1 MLFISHAFDLEMRNN
16 FFCFSLFKWREKEEN
31 SSLKNKSLWQ
41 AFHAELITSFCCPVT
56 FVFCIG
62 PSVVRYHLPKML
74 LLWRNVFPRS
84 LKELEAEKAR
94 GDSFTWQVTLEGRAG
109 ALCGKNFKPP
119 EKCAVNGNVIPG
131 VMEGNHVNSLV
142 LLKVRCVRFSSA

>member
-1 MLFISHAFDLEMRNN
+1 MADFSHLN
-16 FFCFSLFKWREKEEN
+16 
-31 SSLKNKSLWQ
+31 
-41 AFHAELITSFCCPVT
+41 TSFYYTVT
-56 FVFCIG
+56 LLFCIG

-109 ALCGKNFKPP
+109 ALCGKNFKLQHY
-119 EKCAVNGNVIPG
+119 KCAVKPKHDPKYYR
-131 VMEGNHVNSLV
+131 ENSHN
-142 LLKVRCVRFSSA
+142 FPAFFENE

>member
-1 MLFISHAFDLEMRNN
+1 MSPW
-16 FFCFSLFKWREKEEN
+16 S
-31 SSLKNKSLWQ
+31 
-41 AFHAELITSFCCPVT
+41 
-56 FVFCIG
+56 G

-109 ALCGKNFKPP
+109 ALCGKTPKTKLKGPVVLFWSVTFNIVTMKAAKKTLVYLEE
-119 EKCAVNGNVIPG
+119 EK
-131 VMEGNHVNSLV
+131 LD
-142 LLKVRCVRFSSA
+142 K

>member
-1 MLFISHAFDLEMRNN
+1 MIDTVRACLGL
-16 FFCFSLFKWREKEEN
+16 FSL
-31 SSLKNKSLWQ
+31 
-41 AFHAELITSFCCPVT
+41 T
-56 FVFCIG
+56 FVCNAIYMYGLVFSFSLSG

-109 ALCGKNFKPP
+109 ALCGKN
-119 EKCAVNGNVIPG
+119 
-131 VMEGNHVNSLV
+131 
-142 LLKVRCVRFSSA
+142 

>member
-1 MLFISHAFDLEMRNN
+1 MNAFIKLSL
-16 FFCFSLFKWREKEEN
+16 CF
-31 SSLKNKSLWQ
+31 
-41 AFHAELITSFCCPVT
+41 PV
-56 FVFCIG
+56 G

-109 ALCGKNFKPP
+109 ALCGKNFKFQNYNW
-119 EKCAVNGNVIPG
+119 AVKQNPKYYT
-131 VMEGNHVNSLV
+131 ENSHSFPSFIENESEFHQWPV
-142 LLKVRCVRFSSA
+142 LGM

>member
-1 MLFISHAFDLEMRNN
+1 MTN
-16 FFCFSLFKWREKEEN
+16 FSQLN
-31 SSLKNKSLWQ
+31 
-41 AFHAELITSFCCPVT
+41 TSFYYTVT
-56 FVFCIG
+56 LFFCIG

-109 ALCGKNFKPP
+109 ALCGKNFKVQDY
-119 EKCAVNGNVIPG
+119 K
-131 VMEGNHVNSLV
+131 
-142 LLKVRCVRFSSA
+142 